1 MNMRSGSKRYRLSML
16 AVIASLLIGMIGL
29 PPASAVATP
38 TIGAIVVDDFDCET
52 GALEARVPVSNLER
66 VSDAADESAFP
77 FRWSWEAHFEG
88 GSSFSPQPFF
98 AFNPPASHSP
108 YNNDVFLTDF
118 VPTNGMDGG
127 VGPDPLVSIFIE
139 ASVGHVDGE
148 PTFSTSITYTVICG
162 DDLVAQLIAV
172 LKAILQDILG
182 GS

>member
-1 MNMRSGSKRYRLSML
+1 ML
-16 AVIASLLIGMIGL
+16 APLLVGL
-29 PPASAVATP
+29 PPASTAAAP
-38 TIGAIVVDDFDCET
+38 TIGAIVVEGFNCDT
-52 GALEARVPVSNLER
+52 GFLEAYVPVSDLER
-66 VSDAADESAFP
+66 VPDPADEADFP
-77 FRWSWEAHFEG
+77 FRWSWVANFEG

-108 YNNDVFLTDF
+108 YNNDVLLTDF
-118 VPTNGMDGG
+118 VPTNGMGGG

-148 PTFSTSITYTVICG
+148 PTFSTSITYTVVCG